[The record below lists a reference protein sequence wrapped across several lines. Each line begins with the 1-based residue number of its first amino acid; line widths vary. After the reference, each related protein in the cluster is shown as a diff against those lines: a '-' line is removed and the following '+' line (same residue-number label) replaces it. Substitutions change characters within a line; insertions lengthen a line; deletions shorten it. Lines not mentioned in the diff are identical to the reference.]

1 MSFGK
6 SDAWWMDK
14 IYNRLLEEHVELIIY
29 KYGNDEED
37 SVKNMFI
44 NSCVRHSDKTEEEK
58 NRVKDK
64 IKVKIFSE
72 NTTYFLGLENKFSLD
87 SR

>member
-1 MSFGK
+1 
-6 SDAWWMDK
+6 
-14 IYNRLLEEHVELIIY
+14 
-29 KYGNDEED
+29 
-37 SVKNMFI
+37 MFI